1 MNEQSREQ
9 QLVSAARDGDMDAFE
24 ALVHLYE
31 KRVFALT
38 LRMCGNP
45 EDAAEAA
52 QEAFLAAWQGLAFF
66 RGEASFSTW
75 LYRLVSNACVDLLR
89 RDGRRRASAGPS
101 LDDEEL
107 NLDVP
112 DPAPSPQDA
121 AELQEL
127 REEIDKMNR
136 SGKPSAAALLDP
148 YIDGELSPEETARV
162 REHLHTCDG
171 CRAYVQA
178 ALAIRDAF
186 PEAEDTP
193 VPDGFAAGVMA
204 AIRAD
209 AAPRKRRR
217 PRWAKTLLP
226 LAACCAVVVLAV
238 SGLPRPGGTA
248 VTDHPESHA
257 EIAAPAE
264 AAVPNVDSVEE
275 DTAATAYAT
284 QSDEDTADVPDS
296 TVSEAIAPEADTVAP
311 GTQDQLAPAS
321 DSKSSILPRAGSSA
335 DVPETAPATF
345 AIQSPGLTLTAE
357 EAGSLLD
364 SYTLIS
370 ESDGTLVYELT
381 AAEYTALL
389 QQLEQQGL
397 AIAGAATAE
406 EAEADGT
413 ILVHVIPG

>member
-1 MNEQSREQ
+1 MKPN
-9 QLVSAARDGDMDAFE
+9 L
-24 ALVHLYE
+24 
-31 KRVFALT
+31 K
-38 LRMCGNP
+38 
-45 EDAAEAA
+45 
-52 QEAFLAAWQGLAFF
+52 
-66 RGEASFSTW
+66 
-75 LYRLVSNACVDLLR
+75 
-89 RDGRRRASAGPS
+89 
-101 LDDEEL
+101 EL
-107 NLDVP
+107 NLEKLKKI
-112 DPAPSPQDA
+112 A
-121 AELQEL
+121 
-127 REEIDKMNR
+127 
-136 SGKPSAAALLDP
+136 
-148 YIDGELSPEETARV
+148 
-162 REHLHTCDG
+162 
-171 CRAYVQA
+171 
-178 ALAIRDAF
+178 
-186 PEAEDTP
+186 
-193 VPDGFAAGVMA
+193 
-204 AIRAD
+204 
-209 AAPRKRRR
+209 
-217 PRWAKTLLP
+217 AKTPRIRVKLTRKHWIFIG
-226 LAACCAVVVLAV
+226 CAVVVLAV

-311 GTQDQLAPAS
+311 GTQAPAS
-321 DSKSSILPRAGSSA
+321 DSKSSILPREGSSA

-345 AIQSPGLTLTAE
+345 AIQSPSLTLTAE

>member
-1 MNEQSREQ
+1 MTYCKE
-9 QLVSAARDGDMDAFE
+9 
-24 ALVHLYE
+24 
-31 KRVFALT
+31 
-38 LRMCGNP
+38 
-45 EDAAEAA
+45 
-52 QEAFLAAWQGLAFF
+52 
-66 RGEASFSTW
+66 FS
-75 LYRLVSNACVDLLR
+75 
-89 RDGRRRASAGPS
+89 
-101 LDDEEL
+101 
-107 NLDVP
+107 
-112 DPAPSPQDA
+112 
-121 AELQEL
+121 
-127 REEIDKMNR
+127 
-136 SGKPSAAALLDP
+136 ALLDP

-257 EIAAPAE
+257 EIAA
-264 AAVPNVDSVEE
+264 AVPNVDSVEE
-275 DTAATAYAT
+275 VTAAPAYAT
-284 QSDEDTADVPDS
+284 PSDEDTADVPDS

-321 DSKSSILPRAGSSA
+321 DSKSSILPREGSSA

>member
-1 MNEQSREQ
+1 M
-9 QLVSAARDGDMDAFE
+9 
-24 ALVHLYE
+24 
-31 KRVFALT
+31 
-38 LRMCGNP
+38 
-45 EDAAEAA
+45 
-52 QEAFLAAWQGLAFF
+52 
-66 RGEASFSTW
+66 
-75 LYRLVSNACVDLLR
+75 
-89 RDGRRRASAGPS
+89 
-101 LDDEEL
+101 
-107 NLDVP
+107 
-112 DPAPSPQDA
+112 
-121 AELQEL
+121 
-127 REEIDKMNR
+127 
-136 SGKPSAAALLDP
+136 
-148 YIDGELSPEETARV
+148 
-162 REHLHTCDG
+162 
-171 CRAYVQA
+171 
-178 ALAIRDAF
+178 
-186 PEAEDTP
+186 
-193 VPDGFAAGVMA
+193 
-204 AIRAD
+204 
-209 AAPRKRRR
+209 
-217 PRWAKTLLP
+217 
-226 LAACCAVVVLAV
+226 
-238 SGLPRPGGTA
+238 
-248 VTDHPESHA
+248 TDHPESHA

-321 DSKSSILPRAGSSA
+321 DSKSSILPREGSSA

-345 AIQSPGLTLTAE
+345 AIQSPSLTLTAE

-364 SYTLIS
+364 SYTPIS

>member
-1 MNEQSREQ
+1 MTHCKE
-9 QLVSAARDGDMDAFE
+9 
-24 ALVHLYE
+24 
-31 KRVFALT
+31 
-38 LRMCGNP
+38 
-45 EDAAEAA
+45 
-52 QEAFLAAWQGLAFF
+52 
-66 RGEASFSTW
+66 FS
-75 LYRLVSNACVDLLR
+75 
-89 RDGRRRASAGPS
+89 
-101 LDDEEL
+101 
-107 NLDVP
+107 
-112 DPAPSPQDA
+112 
-121 AELQEL
+121 
-127 REEIDKMNR
+127 
-136 SGKPSAAALLDP
+136 ALLDP

-264 AAVPNVDSVEE
+264 AAVPNVDSAEE

-311 GTQDQLAPAS
+311 GAQDQPAPAS
-321 DSKSSILPRAGSSA
+321 DSKISILPREGSSA
-335 DVPETAPATF
+335 DVPETAPA
-345 AIQSPGLTLTAE
+345 E

-364 SYTLIS
+364 SYTPIS

-397 AIAGAATAE
+397 AIAGAATAD

>member
-1 MNEQSREQ
+1 MTYCKE
-9 QLVSAARDGDMDAFE
+9 
-24 ALVHLYE
+24 
-31 KRVFALT
+31 
-38 LRMCGNP
+38 
-45 EDAAEAA
+45 
-52 QEAFLAAWQGLAFF
+52 
-66 RGEASFSTW
+66 FS
-75 LYRLVSNACVDLLR
+75 
-89 RDGRRRASAGPS
+89 
-101 LDDEEL
+101 
-107 NLDVP
+107 
-112 DPAPSPQDA
+112 
-121 AELQEL
+121 
-127 REEIDKMNR
+127 
-136 SGKPSAAALLDP
+136 ALLDP

-171 CRAYVQA
+171 CRAYDQA

-275 DTAATAYAT
+275 DTAATAYAA

-296 TVSEAIAPEADTVAP
+296 TVSEAIAPEAD
-311 GTQDQLAPAS
+311 
-321 DSKSSILPRAGSSA
+321 
-335 DVPETAPATF
+335 TF

>member
-1 MNEQSREQ
+1 M
-9 QLVSAARDGDMDAFE
+9 
-24 ALVHLYE
+24 
-31 KRVFALT
+31 
-38 LRMCGNP
+38 
-45 EDAAEAA
+45 
-52 QEAFLAAWQGLAFF
+52 
-66 RGEASFSTW
+66 
-75 LYRLVSNACVDLLR
+75 
-89 RDGRRRASAGPS
+89 
-101 LDDEEL
+101 
-107 NLDVP
+107 
-112 DPAPSPQDA
+112 
-121 AELQEL
+121 
-127 REEIDKMNR
+127 
-136 SGKPSAAALLDP
+136 
-148 YIDGELSPEETARV
+148 

-275 DTAATAYAT
+275 DTAATAYAA

-296 TVSEAIAPEADTVAP
+296 TVSEAIAPETDTVAP

-321 DSKSSILPRAGSSA
+321 DSKSSILPREGSSA

-345 AIQSPGLTLTAE
+345 AIQSPSLTLTAE

>member
-1 MNEQSREQ
+1 MTYCKE
-9 QLVSAARDGDMDAFE
+9 
-24 ALVHLYE
+24 
-31 KRVFALT
+31 
-38 LRMCGNP
+38 
-45 EDAAEAA
+45 
-52 QEAFLAAWQGLAFF
+52 
-66 RGEASFSTW
+66 FS
-75 LYRLVSNACVDLLR
+75 
-89 RDGRRRASAGPS
+89 
-101 LDDEEL
+101 
-107 NLDVP
+107 
-112 DPAPSPQDA
+112 
-121 AELQEL
+121 
-127 REEIDKMNR
+127 
-136 SGKPSAAALLDP
+136 ALLDP

-217 PRWAKTLLP
+217 PRWAKT
-226 LAACCAVVVLAV
+226 AV

-321 DSKSSILPRAGSSA
+321 DSKSSILPREGSSA

>member
-1 MNEQSREQ
+1 MTYCKE
-9 QLVSAARDGDMDAFE
+9 
-24 ALVHLYE
+24 
-31 KRVFALT
+31 
-38 LRMCGNP
+38 
-45 EDAAEAA
+45 
-52 QEAFLAAWQGLAFF
+52 
-66 RGEASFSTW
+66 FS
-75 LYRLVSNACVDLLR
+75 
-89 RDGRRRASAGPS
+89 
-101 LDDEEL
+101 
-107 NLDVP
+107 
-112 DPAPSPQDA
+112 
-121 AELQEL
+121 
-127 REEIDKMNR
+127 
-136 SGKPSAAALLDP
+136 ALLDP

-209 AAPRKRRR
+209 AA

-321 DSKSSILPRAGSSA
+321 DSKSSILPREGSSA

>member
-1 MNEQSREQ
+1 MTYCKE
-9 QLVSAARDGDMDAFE
+9 
-24 ALVHLYE
+24 
-31 KRVFALT
+31 
-38 LRMCGNP
+38 
-45 EDAAEAA
+45 
-52 QEAFLAAWQGLAFF
+52 
-66 RGEASFSTW
+66 FS
-75 LYRLVSNACVDLLR
+75 
-89 RDGRRRASAGPS
+89 
-101 LDDEEL
+101 
-107 NLDVP
+107 
-112 DPAPSPQDA
+112 
-121 AELQEL
+121 
-127 REEIDKMNR
+127 
-136 SGKPSAAALLDP
+136 ALLDP

-321 DSKSSILPRAGSSA
+321 DSKRSILPR
-335 DVPETAPATF
+335 ETAPATF
-345 AIQSPGLTLTAE
+345 AIQSPSLTLTAE